1 MYNLLDEYQLD
12 LKVLTHEG
20 YITDDMSDEQ
30 KYNKIRLNQ
39 QWLMVEDGMTNLNKS
54 DYMRSNPDD
63 FDYGMLGKDVY
74 FVHCGI
80 VGQGYVMAIA
90 RWYDRMY
97 RVQSK
102 YFEVPSR
109 VHHSNIFTN
118 LEDLFKSLNNYYT
131 IEEK

>member
-20 YITDDMSDEQ
+20 FITDDMSDEQ
-30 KYNKIRLNQ
+30 KYKMIRLNQ
-39 QWLMVEDGMTNLNKS
+39 QWLMVEDCMGNMKKHQ
-54 DYMRSNPDD
+54 YMESNPDD
-63 FDYGMLGKDVY
+63 FDYGMLGKNVY

-80 VGQGYVMAIA
+80 VGQGYCMAIS

-97 RVQSK
+97 RIHSDK
-102 YFEVPSR
+102 FLKPSS
-109 VHHSNIFTN
+109 VHHSNIFTKID
-118 LEDLFKSLNNYYT
+118 DLFNHINDNYK